1 MSAGSHPT
9 GAPVTVLIRVRNRA
23 RTVGRAIRSALAQSL
38 SDQPVVV
45 VDDAS
50 TDETRDAVAAFA
62 PRVRLIAR
70 PTRGGPGAA
79 AQTGLEAVATPFVAF
94 LDSDDTWDPGYLA
107 AMLDALRAAPGAV
120 MAYGGYRQ
128 VYEAAGVEVP
138 VDAPAVPVDAAAA
151 LRGFRIPMSAVV
163 GRTAAWQAVG
173 GFRTDV
179 MNGEDKDLQV
189 RLAARDPAGLLR
201 VPGCRAAY
209 HLRADGVTG
218 DFDRYLADALRLLDA
233 QLQMP
238 AFASLRAEAGRLKA
252 ARALAIARRRH
263 VVHALDRPPAQRAT
277 LIVLADG
284 DAGALAASLQSAE
297 AQRLPPVDVVVAA
310 PPDAAL
316 SEVMHRPWP
325 FAVRRIAAPRELD
338 WPTLRRT
345 VAYAQ
350 GDLVGFLH
358 AGDRWGQA
366 TLDAHRRA
374 HKAHIH
380 PVAFSYAGPVG
391 AAESDATTAILPAFP
406 RACRRAMAR
415 DAVPGSLSR
424 MAVDRRLLASL
435 PDTPAPAG
443 TPVWRILAA
452 GLIEATPAP
461 AVRLC
466 QDRAVCE
473 PVNAP
478 GGTALDGAPA
488 I

>member
-1 MSAGSHPT
+1 MSAGSHPM

-38 SDQPVVV
+38 SNQPVVV

-62 PRVRLIAR
+62 PPVRLIAR

-107 AMLDALRAAPGAV
+107 AMLAALRGAPGAI

-173 GFRTDV
+173 GFRTDL

-209 HLRADGVTG
+209 HLRADGVTA

-238 AFASLRAEAGRLKA
+238 AFAGLRAEAGRLKA
-252 ARALAIARRRH
+252 ARALAIAQRRH
-263 VVHALDRPPAQRAT
+263 VVRALGRLPAQRAT

-297 AQRLPPVDVVVAA
+297 AQRLPPVDAVVAA

-316 SEVMHRPWP
+316 SAVMDRPWP

-345 VAYAQ
+345 VACAQ

-391 AAESDATTAILPAFP
+391 APGSDAATAILPACP

-488 I
+488 K